1 MSQPYKLIPYI
12 NLLPEAYRPRFL
24 SLLEISLI
32 LLLLLE
38 LGVGY
43 FSYQADA
50 AGKAELASLQAQLDR
65 LEEDYRAIYPKIE
78 KITTLRSQLEEER
91 TRQEKIKEAYRAIAP
106 PSISWGSLIAHIF
119 SSAPEGIALESVTQN
134 GAHLILKGS
143 SSSPEAVSL
152 YSQALRQAPEISRA
166 SLQSLLKE
174 ESPPSYSFTLMLRL
188 RERE

>member
-12 NLLPEAYRPRFL
+12 NLLPEAYRPRLL
-24 SLLEISLI
+24 SLLEVFLI

-38 LGVGY
+38 LGAGY
-43 FSYQADA
+43 FNYQAKV
-50 AGKAELASLQAQLDR
+50 AGEAELTSLQAQLDK
-65 LEEDYRAIYPKIE
+65 LEEDYQAIRPKIE

-91 TRQEKIKEAYRAIAP
+91 AEQERIKAAYRAIAP
-106 PSISWGSLIAHIF
+106 PSIGWGSLIAHIF
-119 SSAPEGIALESVTQN
+119 SAAPKGIALKSVTQN
-134 GAHLILKGS
+134 GVDLILKGS

-152 YSQALRQAPEISRA
+152 YSQELRQSPEISQA

-188 RERE
+188 RERK